1 MDTYYV
7 QGDDYKKGMGKRLRA
22 YRLEANL
29 TQDKMAEILDVSLK
43 HYSEVERGIT
53 GLSVEKLIYLSNYF
67 GLSLDY
73 LLKGEQNKDILPF
86 ILIDVYES
94 CPDEKKGH
102 LLELLKTLNKL
113 VTANGQPKN
122 PSKKAAPKKKG

>member
-7 QGDDYKKGMGKRLRA
+7 QRDDYKKGMGKRLRA
-22 YRLEANL
+22 YRLESSL

-43 HYSEVERGIT
+43 HYSELERGIT
-53 GLSVEKLIYLSNYF
+53 GLSIEKLIFLSNYL

-86 ILIDVYES
+86 ILIDVYGS

-102 LLELLKTLNKL
+102 LLELLKSLSKMVSTDIQ
-113 VTANGQPKN
+113 ANG
-122 PSKKAAPKKKG
+122 SAKKASSKTNA

>member
-7 QGDDYKKGMGKRLRA
+7 QRDDYKKGMGKRLRA
-22 YRLEANL
+22 YRLESSL

-53 GLSVEKLIYLSNYF
+53 GLSIEKLIFLSNYL

-102 LLELLKTLNKL
+102 LLELLKSLSKMVSTDIQ
-113 VTANGQPKN
+113 ANG
-122 PSKKAAPKKKG
+122 SAKKASSKTNA

>member
-7 QGDDYKKGMGKRLRA
+7 QGDDYKKDMGKRLRA
-22 YRLEANL
+22 YRLESSL

-53 GLSVEKLIYLSNYF
+53 GLSVEKLIFLSNYF

-102 LLELLKTLNKL
+102 LLELLKTLSKL
-113 VTANGQPKN
+113 VTANSQANG
-122 PSKKAAPKKKG
+122 PSKKAAPKTKA